1 MLKRRMI
8 AAFAVAASLVLVACG
23 GTAQDGE
30 NNAQTSAATSE
41 AQSFSS
47 STDASVTSS
56 STILDATS
64 ESNST
69 YLRETTWALLDNY
82 AFAVEVDSYEGDVFE
97 AGEYIFKED
106 LVLDGQVPVIWDI
119 YVSAEYKNSISE
131 LQESELKGSVGG
143 VEKAE
148 LTIELSAGQYV
159 YVKYNK
165 TAGEPGGVLRVSK
178 Q

>member
-8 AAFAVAASLVLVACG
+8 AAFAVAAALVLVACG

-143 VEKAE
+143 MEKAE

-165 TAGEPGGVLRVSK
+165 TAGEPGGVLRISK

>member
-8 AAFAVAASLVLVACG
+8 AAFALAAALVLVACG

-56 STILDATS
+56 GTILEAAS
-64 ESNST
+64 ESNSK
-69 YLRETTWALLDNY
+69 YLSETTWALFDNY

-97 AGEYIFKED
+97 AGEYNFKED
-106 LVLDGQVPVIWDI
+106 LVLDGQVPVIWDV
-119 YVSAEYKNSISE
+119 YVSDEQKSSLSE
-131 LQESELKGSVGG
+131 LQESELKGSIGG
-143 VEKAE
+143 MEKAE

-165 TAGEPGGVLRVSK
+165 TAGEPGGVLRISK